1 MAQNKGKGRKC
12 VCVEIIDNIGKTLFE
27 DMKATLKNGDCLNIA
42 ASCFSIYAYEAL
54 KSELE
59 RVKEV
64 RFLFTEPT
72 FTAATSP
79 KQQREFFI
87 PKLNRERS
95 LCGSEFEVKLRNEL
109 KQKAVARECADWIRR
124 KASFKSNKTNEV
136 IQGFAATDDVSYTPI
151 LGFTTVDLGIEKG
164 NRVNT
169 AIMKSEAPFSR
180 QFIDMFNYLWNDGEK
195 RQKVTDEV
203 IESITNA
210 YRENSPEFI
219 YFVTLYNIFH
229 EFLEDIS
236 EDELPKEA
244 TGFRDSVIWSRLYD
258 FQRDAALSIINK
270 LEKYNGCILA
280 DSVGLGKTFTALAV
294 IKYYESR
301 NHSVLVL
308 CPKKLYQNW
317 DTYRQTYVNN
327 PLVKDKLGYKV
338 LYHTDLSRESGDSNG
353 IDLERLN
360 WGAFDL
366 VVIDESH
373 NFRNGGKPS
382 SEDEN
387 DEDEKLN
394 RYQRLVRKVIRS
406 GVKTKVLMLSAT
418 PVNNRFSD
426 LRNQLQIA
434 YTDYAKGMDE
444 LVKGEEGLRDIFK
457 SAQRAFNEWSKEN
470 PGGTGSIAD
479 LQQRIDPCF
488 FKLLDAVTIA
498 RSRKHI
504 QKYYNMA
511 AIGKFPSRLPPLSR
525 NPEITTSA
533 GGDFF
538 GEMTNALLS
547 MELSVY
553 APSLYILDSKRQ
565 KYEKDEKND
574 NGGRLLGVV
583 ERERGI
589 LKLMFTLLLKRLES
603 SVEAFRITIANIHG
617 QIGAAVKSVED
628 YKKGK
633 SGVTATGYETGDVDE
648 DEDAAIVGQG
658 SNAISIADMDYEG
671 WLASLRRDLERIEAV
686 QRMTNAIGVGEDNK
700 FNTLLADIRRKVAN
714 PINAGNR
721 KVIVFTAFTDTAN
734 YLYENLAR
742 ELKSEGLECGL
753 VTGTGNAKT
762 TIELRRSE
770 RLDFNKVLTM
780 FSPVSK
786 ERDTLYPNLKG
797 KDIDILVATDCVSE
811 GQNLQDADLLLNYD
825 IHWNPVRIIQRFGRI
840 DRIGSKNESIQL
852 VNYWPP
858 MEIENYIDL
867 QGRVQ
872 SRSKAIALAA
882 TGNEDIVN
890 AESDAN
896 LDYRNRQ
903 LKEMRKANSV
913 MDLEDV
919 NAGPNITDLGL
930 NEFRMDLL
938 EYIKAGHTVDNSPLG
953 LHAVVKGGEDVPKG
967 VIYVLKNKSRDVDV
981 DRRNRIHP
989 FYMVYVGDDGH
1000 VEIDHLKPKDML
1012 DRLRL
1017 VCRGKSMPDT
1027 LLCREFNRE
1036 TKDGLNMK
1044 KYSDLLGR
1052 AVESI
1057 VSGREKSSLDSFYGG
1072 EQGDLFA
1079 EKNKL
1084 KGLDDFELVT
1094 FVVVR

>member
-1 MAQNKGKGRKC
+1 M
-12 VCVEIIDNIGKTLFE
+12 EIIDNISKRLFDE
-27 DMKATLKNGDCLNIA
+27 LRASLKAGGRLNIA

-54 KSELE
+54 RKELE
-59 RVKEV
+59 DVKEV

-72 FTAATSP
+72 FTTSTVP
-79 KQQREFFI
+79 KKQREFYI
-87 PKLNRERS
+87 PKLDRERT
-95 LCGSEFEVKLRNEL
+95 LYGSPFEVKLRNEL
-109 KQKAVARECADWIRR
+109 KQKAIARECADWIRR
-124 KASFKSNKTNEV
+124 KAVFRSNKTSQVMPGFIVTDEASYNPISEFTSASLGLE
-136 IQGFAATDDVSYTPI
+136 QGRDAYTIITKAT
-151 LGFTTVDLGIEKG
+151 
-164 NRVNT
+164 
-169 AIMKSEAPFSR
+169 EAPFTK
-180 QFIDMFNYLWNDGEK
+180 QFIDLFDGIWNDGDK
-195 RQKVTDEV
+195 VTSVTDEV
-203 IESITNA
+203 VASIENA

-219 YFVTLYNIFH
+219 YFVTLYNIFS

-244 TGFRDSVIWSRLYD
+244 TGFRDSVVWGKLYD
-258 FQRDAALSIINK
+258 FQKDAVLAIINK

-353 IDLERLN
+353 VDLERLN

-373 NFRNGGKPS
+373 NFRNGGCVAPP
-382 SEDEN
+382 EDE
-387 DEDEKLN
+387 EDDDNERMN
-394 RYQRLVRKVIRS
+394 RYVKLVRKVIRE

-418 PVNNRFSD
+418 PVNNRFND

-434 YTDYAKGMDE
+434 YTDYAKGLDE
-444 LVKGEEGLRDIFK
+444 LVQGEEGLHDIFK
-457 SAQRAFNEWSKEN
+457 QAQRAFNDWNKEN

-479 LQQRIDPCF
+479 LQQRIDPRF

-504 QKYYNMA
+504 QKFYNTA
-511 AIGKFPSRLPPLSR
+511 AIGKFPERLKPISR
-525 NPEITTSA
+525 NAEIVA
-533 GGDFF
+533 DMEGNFF
-538 GEMTNALLS
+538 SEVTEALLQLD
-547 MELSVY
+547 LSVY
-553 APSLYILDSKRQ
+553 SPSLYILPSKLG
-565 KYEKDEKND
+565 KYEKGEKND
-574 NGGRLLGVV
+574 KGGKLLGLV

-603 SVEAFRITIANIHG
+603 SIAAFRITIDRIAGQMDDAIKAVEEYKAN
-617 QIGAAVKSVED
+617 
-628 YKKGK
+628 KKESSIK
-633 SGVTATGYETGDVDE
+633 DFDTGDIDE
-648 DEDAAIVGQG
+648 DEDAAMIGQG
-658 SNAISIADMDYEG
+658 SNAISIADMDYES
-671 WLASLRRDLERIEAV
+671 WLVSLKRDRELLDSVRQKMES
-686 QRMTNAIGVGEDNK
+686 MGIGLDNK
-700 FNTLLADIRRKVAN
+700 FTTLLSDIRNKVAN

-721 KVIVFTAFTDTAN
+721 KIIVFTAFTDTAN

-742 ELKSEGLECGL
+742 ELKRDGLECGL
-753 VTGTGNAKT
+753 VTGTGSVKT
-762 TIELRRSE
+762 TVELKRSE

-780 FSPVSK
+780 FSPISK
-786 ERDTLYPNLKG
+786 ERDALYPNLRG
-797 KDIDILVATDCVSE
+797 KDIDILIATDCVSE
-811 GQNLQDADLLLNYD
+811 GQNLQDADYLINYD

-840 DRIGSKNESIQL
+840 DRIGSKNDKIQL

-872 SRSKAIALAA
+872 ARSKAITLAA
-882 TGNEDIVN
+882 TGTEDVVN
-890 AESDAN
+890 PNSDAN
-896 LDYRNRQ
+896 LDYRSRQ

-919 NAGPNITDLGL
+919 NAGPSITDLGL

-938 EYIKAGHTVDNSPLG
+938 EYIKNGHKVENTPLG
-953 LHAVVKGGEDVPKG
+953 LHAVAKGNEHAPKG
-967 VIYVLKNKSRDVDV
+967 VIYVLKNNSSEVNE
-981 DRRNRIHP
+981 DRKNRIHP

-1000 VEIDHLKPKDML
+1000 IEIDHLKPKEML
-1012 DRLRL
+1012 DRMRL
-1017 VCRGKSMPDT
+1017 VCRRQSKPNVE
-1027 LLCREFNRE
+1027 LCRDFNRE

-1044 KYSDLLGR
+1044 KYSDLLGK

-1057 VSGREKSSLDSFYGG
+1057 VSTKAKSDMSSLLDGDD
-1072 EQGDLFA
+1072 GDLFSDKGA
-1079 EKNKL
+1079 L
-1084 KGLDDFELVT
+1084 KGLDDFELVS

>member
-1 MAQNKGKGRKC
+1 M
-12 VCVEIIDNIGKTLFE
+12 IIDNIGKTLFD
-27 DMKATLKNGDCLNIA
+27 DMKATLKKGDRLNIA

-54 KSELE
+54 RETLE
-59 RVKEV
+59 GVKEV

-72 FTAATSP
+72 FTDVASA

-124 KASFKSNKTNEV
+124 KATFKSNKTNEV
-136 IQGFAATDDVSYTPI
+136 IQGFATTDDVSYTPI

-169 AIMKSEAPFSR
+169 AIMKSEAPFAR
-180 QFIDMFNYLWNDGEK
+180 QFVEMFNYLWNDGEK
-195 RQKVTDEV
+195 RQTVTDEV
-203 IESITNA
+203 IESITSA

-258 FQRDAALSIINK
+258 FQRDAVLSIINK

-327 PLVKDKLGYKV
+327 PLVKDKFGYKV

-353 IDLERLN
+353 VDLERLN

-373 NFRNGGKPS
+373 NFRNGGKLLPPEDGDDDS
-382 SEDEN
+382 DEN
-387 DEDEKLN
+387 MN
-394 RYQRLVRKVIRS
+394 RYQRLINKVIRA

-418 PVNNRFSD
+418 PVNNRFND

-434 YTDYAKGMDE
+434 YTDYAKGFDE
-444 LVKGEEGLRDIFK
+444 LVEGKSGLHDIFK
-457 SAQRAFNEWSKEN
+457 SAQSVFNEWNSDN
-470 PGGTGSIAD
+470 PDGSGSIAD
-479 LQQRIDPCF
+479 LQQRLDPRF
-488 FKLLDAVTIA
+488 FALLDAVTIA

-511 AIGKFPSRLPPLSR
+511 AIGKFPERLPPISR
-525 NPEITTSA
+525 SPEIVPDLE
-533 GGDFF
+533 GVFF
-538 GEMTNALLS
+538 RAIAETLLS
-547 MELSVY
+547 IKLAVY
-553 APSLYILDSKRQ
+553 TPSAYILPSRLS
-565 KYEKDEKND
+565 KYEKDDDAENGREK
-574 NGGRLLGVV
+574 GLSLVG
-583 ERERGI
+583 RERGI
-589 LKLMFTLLLKRLES
+589 LKLMFTQLLKRLES
-603 SVEAFRITIANIHG
+603 SVAAFRLTLEGIIALMDGAI
-617 QIGAAVKSVED
+617 AAVEEYKRGNGGATVED
-628 YKKGK
+628 YS
-633 SGVTATGYETGDVDE
+633 SGDTDE
-648 DEDAAIVGQG
+648 DEDTAMVGQG
-658 SNAISIADMDYEG
+658 SSKIAIADMNVEG
-671 WLASLRRDLERIEAV
+671 WLCDLKSDRE
-686 QRMTNAIGVGEDNK
+686 K
-700 FNTLLADIRRKVAN
+700 LNTLLDGVKLVTPERDNKLATLLSDIKSKIAN

-721 KVIVFTAFTDTAN
+721 KVLVFTAFADTAN
-734 YLYENLAR
+734 YLYDSLCHR
-742 ELKSEGLECGL
+742 LKEEGLECGL
-753 VTGTGNAKT
+753 VTGSGSAKT
-762 TIELRRSE
+762 SVEMRRGE

-786 ERDTLYPNLKG
+786 ERDSLYPKLKG
-797 KDIDILVATDCVSE
+797 KEIDILIATDCVSE
-811 GQNLQDADLLLNYD
+811 GQNIQDADYLINYD

-840 DRIGSKNESIQL
+840 DRIGSRNERIQL

-858 MEIENYIDL
+858 MEIESYINL

-872 SRSKAIALAA
+872 SRAKAISLSS
-882 TGNEDIVN
+882 TGDDNIVSP
-890 AESDAN
+890 ESDVS
-896 LDYRNRQ
+896 LDYRSRQ
-903 LKEMRKANSV
+903 LREMRKSNTV

-938 EYIKAGHTVDNSPLG
+938 EYIKDGHKVDNSPLG
-953 LHAVVKGGEDVPKG
+953 LHAVVGECENAPRG

-1000 VEIDHLKPKDML
+1000 VEIDHLKPKEML

-1017 VCRGKSMPDT
+1017 VCRGKSSPDAS
-1027 LLCREFNRE
+1027 LCRDFNRE

-1044 KYSDLLGR
+1044 RYSDLLGK

-1057 VSGREKSSLDSFYGG
+1057 VSGKEKSTLDGFYGG